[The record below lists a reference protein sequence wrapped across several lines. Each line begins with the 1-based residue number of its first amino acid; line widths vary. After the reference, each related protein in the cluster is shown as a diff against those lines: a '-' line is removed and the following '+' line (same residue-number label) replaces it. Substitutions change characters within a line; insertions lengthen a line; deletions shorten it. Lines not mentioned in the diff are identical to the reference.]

1 MVVRNTRCPRDATVR
16 YCSDVKRTALGRA
29 GHQSVLSAA
38 HFTRLTC
45 THALTYNMPVA
56 YSTTEEARKEAQ
68 ERRAARGKARETAKA
83 EAKKVSDTIDRGPP
97 ARLPLRIGA
106 LSWVDPGLAAVK
118 FDLRRKQKNA
128 MSIAAHMHD
137 PHLSVCV
144 IAASIFSSI
153 AGVIGC

>member
-16 YCSDVKRTALGRA
+16 YCSDVKRTALGPA

-83 EAKKVSDTIDRGPP
+83 EAKKVSDTIDTASEGAQEDGAWVKAGTKDFKFTAGP
-97 ARLPLRIGA
+97 I
-106 LSWVDPGLAAVK
+106 
-118 FDLRRKQKNA
+118 
-128 MSIAAHMHD
+128 
-137 PHLSVCV
+137 
-144 IAASIFSSI
+144 
-153 AGVIGC
+153 